1 MNHKSLSIT
10 LFLFA
15 LLISP
20 LSIVHAA
27 IISTSD
33 LSYNDVTNIITDTQS
48 GTTYLDFNIVNQMSY
63 DETVAAT
70 QIGGIYEDYH
80 IATQNDAWAFF
91 TAATISVRVY
101 DANLTYGS
109 TDVAY
114 QDGDFG
120 TSSALNVDE
129 IWFLSSDVEGNSGLI
144 RFYDNGTEHVFHTS
158 YTSIVRTDLYA
169 EQFRADGI
177 PNGWLLVSDVSA
189 VPVPAAVWL
198 FSSGLVS
205 LIGFARCK
213 KA

>member
-1 MNHKSLSIT
+1 MNHKPLSIT

-15 LLISP
+15 LLISS

-27 IISTSD
+27 IITTSD
-33 LSYNDVTNIITDTQS
+33 LSYNDATNIITDTQS

-80 IATQNDAWAFF
+80 IATQDDAWAFF
-91 TAATISVRVY
+91 TAATTSLTVY
-101 DANLTYGS
+101 DATLTYGF
-109 TDVAY
+109 TDEAY
-114 QDGDFG
+114 HDGDFG
-120 TSSALNVDE
+120 TSSDSNVDE
-129 IWFLSSDVEGNSGLI
+129 IWFLSSDFEGNSGLM
-144 RFYDNGTEHVFHTS
+144 RFYDNGSGHVFFTS
-158 YTSIVRTDLYA
+158 YASILRTDLYA